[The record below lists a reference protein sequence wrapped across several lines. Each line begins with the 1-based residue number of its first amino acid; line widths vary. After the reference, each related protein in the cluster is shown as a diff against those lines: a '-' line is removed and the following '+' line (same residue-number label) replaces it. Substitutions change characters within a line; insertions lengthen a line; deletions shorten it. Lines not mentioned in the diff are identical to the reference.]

1 MLSIIERP
9 FQDAGV
15 SKQPIRCLERKK
27 KMQNHMVAIKA
38 VGFKNAHICKCF
50 KKI

>member
-15 SKQPIRCLERKK
+15 SKQPIRCLERR

-38 VGFKNAHICKCF
+38 VGFKIAHICKCF

>member
-27 KMQNHMVAIKA
+27 
-38 VGFKNAHICKCF
+38 NAKSHGCDQSSWFQKCSYLQVF
-50 KKI
+50 